1 MKNKLLEINDLTV
14 GFQFQDEIK
23 NAVNHIS
30 FDIYEDD
37 FVGLVGESGCG
48 KSVTAQTILGIQHPN
63 AKIVSGTIN
72 LRDQNI
78 LNFTEDE
85 WIKYRGRSI
94 SMIFQEPMTALNPLM
109 RVGRQIEEVL
119 KIHYDFDKEK
129 RLELVY
135 KTMENAG
142 LKDVKKLYNMYP
154 HELSGG
160 MQQRIMI
167 CVALIANPRILIADE
182 PTTALDATIQMQIL
196 SLFKEIEQIYHG
208 GILFITH
215 DLTLVS
221 RICKRVLVMY
231 AGRIVESGPV
241 DVVINDPKHP
251 YTKGLL
257 KAIPSYKKRSEK
269 LYNIPGQVPS
279 LRERKNECCPFFDR
293 CEHTMEICKEKFPQA
308 TEDSER
314 IVYCHLY
321 GGSND

>member
-1 MKNKLLEINDLTV
+1 MMKKLLEIKDLTV
-14 GFQFQDEIK
+14 GFDFQGEVK
-23 NAVNHIS
+23 NAVNHVS

-63 AKIVSGTIN
+63 AKIISGEVN
-72 LRDQNI
+72 LKDENL

-85 WIKYRGRSI
+85 WMKYRGRSI

-109 RVGRQIEEVL
+109 RVGSQIEEVL
-119 KIHYDFDKEK
+119 KIHYDFDKNK
-129 RLELVY
+129 RRELVY

-142 LKDVKKLYNMYP
+142 LRDVKKLYNMYP

-231 AGRIVESGPV
+231 AGRIVESGPE
-241 DVVINDPKHP
+241 DVIIDNPMHP

-257 KAIPSYKKRSEK
+257 KAIPSYKKRNEK
-269 LYNIPGQVPS
+269 LYNIPGQVPA
-279 LRERKNECCPFFDR
+279 LRERKNECCPFQDR
-293 CEHTMEICKEKFPQA
+293 CEYSMDICKESFPGP
-308 TEDSER
+308 TEDSGR

-321 GGSND
+321 GGNNG

>member
-1 MKNKLLEINDLTV
+1 MKNKLLEIKDLTV

-241 DVVINDPKHP
+241 DIVINDPKHP

-269 LYNIPGQVPS
+269 LYNIPGQVPA

>member
-1 MKNKLLEINDLTV
+1 MLYTIRNEDLMAQVSSSGAQLMSLEGKNHTQYLWQGNPRYWSDRSLTIFPYV
-14 GFQFQDEIK
+14 ARLTKGCYRYKGKFYHMPIHGFGP
-23 NAVNHIS
+23 S
-30 FDIYEDD
+30 SD
-37 FVGLVGESGCG
+37 FSVFEQTESC
-48 KSVTAQTILGIQHPN
+48 VA
-63 AKIVSGTIN
+63 
-72 LRDQNI
+72 
-78 LNFTEDE
+78 F
-85 WIKYRGRSI
+85 
-94 SMIFQEPMTALNPLM
+94 
-109 RVGRQIEEVL
+109 
-119 KIHYDFDKEK
+119 
-129 RLELVY
+129 RLES
-135 KTMENAG
+135 NP
-142 LKDVKKLYNMYP
+142 KLYNMYP

-269 LYNIPGQVPS
+269 LYNIPGQVPA

-293 CEHTMEICKEKFPQA
+293 CENTMEICKEKFPQA

>member
-196 SLFKEIEQIYHG
+196 SLFKEIEQIYQG